1 MSGAKVYEV
10 WSYYM
15 GSGPTVEET
24 YDNYDAARDHAE
36 SLADDSSGTWKTE
49 VARLTGDDAYEIEWQ
64 SEDDDA

>member
-1 MSGAKVYEV
+1 MSARIYEV

-24 YDNYDAARDHAE
+24 YDSEEAARDHAE
-36 SLADDSSGTWKTE
+36 SLADSNGAWKTE
-49 VARLTGDDAYEIEWQ
+49 VAKLTGDDAYEIVWQ